1 MVNFSIKN
9 NSHIKLFKETNNKFL
24 IIFLAL
30 VICFF
35 ELIGISLIFPIIS
48 LLFGLETN
56 NELYNHFKNFLG
68 DKDISE
74 NFVVFLFIFIVILK
88 ALTFLLFKYVTT
100 ISSNNILF
108 NIRKKVLE
116 VSYREN
122 FSFVSSNLSKLI
134 NALNQQTQ
142 SISSAIT
149 NQYNIIINFFKLISL
164 TLFFVF
170 ISIKFFVLIA
180 FTSVIVMFLFQKLIK
195 MAKNYGKNLAL
206 IQENYYLETNQIFK
220 NYQHIKFSHKFNKSI
235 FKVLRLIKNYNLNNL
250 KFVLINRGTQIFS
263 EPLILALLVINLFL
277 ATKYFEMDLVIL
289 TVLFATIIKSYASF
303 IKLIENIQGYK
314 KDFESFKYLEDLIF
328 DYKKPQINKGIN
340 FEKLNDLIKCKNLSL
355 EINGINV
362 IKGKNFEFK
371 KNSLTLIKGRSGSGK
386 TSVLNCISG
395 LYKVSSN
402 QIFFDNIDFNKINI
416 YSLRKKMG
424 YVFQENFFF
433 KGTIKENLEFTEK
446 KLNEENIQNYI
457 KLLNLEKLI
466 QNNKII
472 DENSSNISVGERQRL
487 GILRE
492 ILKSP
497 DILLLDEITSSVD
510 SNSTKLIIDFLNEI
524 KKNKTIVAVSHQAD
538 FDNIA
543 DKVYNI

>member
-1 MVNFSIKN
+1 MVNFSIRN
-9 NSHIKLFKETNNKFL
+9 NSHLKLFKETNNKTL

-30 VICFF
+30 IICFF

-48 LLFGLETN
+48 LLFGLDTN
-56 NELYNHFKNFLG
+56 NELYNKFNSFLG
-68 DKDISE
+68 DKNINE
-74 NFVVFLFIFIVILK
+74 NFVIVLFISVVILK
-88 ALTFLLFKYVTT
+88 AFTFLLFKYITT
-100 ISSNNILF
+100 ISSNNILLS
-108 NIRKKVLE
+108 IRKKVLE

-164 TLFFVF
+164 TLFFIF
-170 ISIKFFVLIA
+170 ISLKFFILIA
-180 FTSVIVMFLFQKLIK
+180 LTSVIVLLLFQKLIK

-220 NYQHIKFSHKFNKSI
+220 NYQHIKFSHKFYKSI
-235 FKVLRLIKNYNLNNL
+235 FKVLKLIKNYNLNNL

-263 EPLILALLVINLFL
+263 EPLILALLVINLFF
-277 ATKYFEMDLVIL
+277 ATKYFEMDLLLL
-289 TVLFATIIKSYASF
+289 TVLFATIIKSYAAF

-314 KDFESFKYLEDLIF
+314 KDFESFKYLEELIF
-328 DYKKPQINKGIN
+328 DYKKQKFNKGIY
-340 FEKLNDLIKCKNLSL
+340 FKKLNNLIKCKNLSL
-355 EINGINV
+355 KINGIN
-362 IKGKNFEFK
+362 ILKDKNFEFK
-371 KNSLTLIKGRSGSGK
+371 ANSLTLIKGRSGSGK

-395 LYKVSSN
+395 LYNASNN
-402 QIFFDNIDFNKINI
+402 QIFFDNIDINKINI

-433 KGTIKENLEFTEK
+433 KGTVKENLELPEK
-446 KLNEENIQNYI
+446 KLNDENIQNYT

-466 QNNKII
+466 HNNKII
-472 DENSSNISVGERQRL
+472 DENSSNISIGERQRL

-497 DILLLDEITSSVD
+497 EILLLDEITSSVD
-510 SNSTKLIIDFLNEI
+510 SNSTKLIINFLNEI

-538 FDNIA
+538 FDSIA
-543 DKVYNI
+543 DNVYNI